1 MNLMDSSFLE
11 GKLLELM
18 LLVHN
23 SILQYMQYN
32 LKLRLL
38 LRLIEQYRQGKE
50 LLEHLLIPEDSNN
63 LLHIEILLLSKL
75 CQYSIQQ
82 VLAYIKELK
91 LHLVHRYMFLANML
105 RLMLLLLSN
114 NIPLDIY
121 KYFHLLL
128 DQQESLQDINN
139 QLDKC

>member
-1 MNLMDSSFLE
+1 MNLMGSSFLE

-38 LRLIEQYRQGKE
+38 QRLIEQYRQGKE

-75 CQYSIQQ
+75 FQYSIQQ
-82 VLAYIKELK
+82 VLAYIKEL
-91 LHLVHRYMFLANML
+91 
-105 RLMLLLLSN
+105 
-114 NIPLDIY
+114 
-121 KYFHLLL
+121 
-128 DQQESLQDINN
+128 Q
-139 QLDKC
+139 